1 MDSGTILPG
10 ICINVLRIVAN
21 FLDVACLPGIAVNLP
36 GSGTHPLG
44 GIVNLL
50 GGGDSF
56 SLEHLVSGERPH
68 LCLWPCFFC
77 PLLSSS

>member
-10 ICINVLRIVAN
+10 SGIIVLRIVAN
-21 FLDVACLPGIAVNLP
+21 FLDVAYLPGNAVNLP

-50 GGGDSF
+50 GGDSF
-56 SLEHLVSGERPH
+56 SLEHLVSGERLH
-68 LCLWPCFFC
+68 RLWPCFFC
-77 PLLSSS
+77 SLLSSS